1 MPAAHRWPQVS
12 PPSLFRIRAL
22 GCHTPMFSGRSKCLH
37 HAGLTQ
43 RSGTCRPRIHGL
55 RHRFAVQTMLDAYR
69 QGENAEARSLTTFGM
84 KRQHHSSRTGKTR
97 KTGSVRSSSCPRMT
111 GKLDCIPR
119 YIIGYLVG
127 YAPLSNTCS
136 RALLDN
142 PDASAYELLFS
153 FSTPGEKGQFLDL
166 VRSNEDL
173 GDEYIKND
181 FTSPHDQRDCVLSQ
195 IFVE

>member
-1 MPAAHRWPQVS
+1 
-12 PPSLFRIRAL
+12 
-22 GCHTPMFSGRSKCLH
+22 
-37 HAGLTQ
+37 
-43 RSGTCRPRIHGL
+43 
-55 RHRFAVQTMLDAYR
+55 
-69 QGENAEARSLTTFGM
+69 
-84 KRQHHSSRTGKTR
+84 
-97 KTGSVRSSSCPRMT
+97 MT